1 MDIIDAFVEKV
12 SCPLG
17 YLHSKHKVYWV
28 AVPSTRL
35 LGLWQP
41 LQVPKMQGQ
50 HVEAACRKAELRPCT
65 HHEGDHDGEPIG
77 DLVGGLDEDDSQ
89 ADGHADHSS
98 QERCCPDQCKGSWVD
113 VIQANV
119 TRAKHRALRLEKPAW
134 EPVVHLQHIPHMHT
148 WCTFWGGWRPGVR
161 RQPHKAVMV
170 QTDHWAQ
177 RSHMSSRRVRNR
189 EGRTGTGWL
198 GWKYL
203 QHKKNHD

>member
-1 MDIIDAFVEKV
+1 M
-12 SCPLG
+12 PL
-17 YLHSKHKVYWV
+17 LKKSPVHLATCIANKR
-28 AVPSTRL
+28 STEFL
-35 LGLWQP
+35 AYDS
-41 LQVPKMQGQ
+41 PKSNEGSGPA
-50 HVEAACRKAELRPCT
+50 HVEAVCRKPELRACT
-65 HHEGDHDGEPIG
+65 HHEGDHYGEPVG
-77 DLVGGLDEDDSQ
+77 DLIGGLDEDDSQ
-89 ADGHADHSS
+89 ADGHAYHSS
-98 QERCCPDQCKGSWVD
+98 QECCCPNQCKGSWVD

-119 TRAKHRALRLEKPAW
+119 TRAKHRAFRLEKPAW
-134 EPVVHLQHIPHMHT
+134 ELLGHLQHILHTHT

-189 EGRTGTGWL
+189 EGRTGIGWL